1 MIPLP
6 NHNPAIFSVP
16 SGTENLNK
24 FPRQK
29 NYDNSNM
36 LDMFNSD
43 TYTDFITTYK
53 HVLVPS

>member
-6 NHNPAIFSVP
+6 NHIPVIFSVP
-16 SGTENLNK
+16 PGTENLNT

-43 TYTDFITTYK
+43 TDTDFITTYK
-53 HVLVPS
+53 HLLVPS